1 MTVAG
6 IIEQYNTERPNSIDD
21 MTKMAWLKKLE
32 LSLIETIKNHQ
43 GCPSDEE
50 LFVHIEY
57 FGMDT
62 DLLLEEPY
70 DDVYIYYL
78 DQRIAYDNNDGNR
91 NNVATRMYNNAL
103 LHWKQMYNREHMALK
118 EPNHL
123 LRHEVI
129 L

>member
-6 IIEQYNTERPNSIDD
+6 IIEQYNTERPNSIED
-21 MTKMAWLKKLE
+21 MVKLSWLKKCE
-32 LSLIETIKNHQ
+32 TSLIEDTIKNHY
-43 GCPSDEE
+43 GAPTDEE
-50 LFVHIEY
+50 LFLHLEY
-57 FGMDT
+57 FAMDT

-78 DQRIAYDNNDGNR
+78 DQRIAYNNNDMNR
-91 NNVATRMYNNAL
+91 YNASMRMYNNAL
-103 LHWKQMYNREHMALK
+103 LYWKQKYNREHMVIK

-123 LRHEVI
+123 LRHEV